1 MKRRSIVAVLAAA
14 FLALTAC
21 DVPQITAPHDGAIV
35 DGATTTVT
43 GKVRQNADLNGT
55 LTVNGVATPI
65 NPDRTFSVEL
75 PLGPDG
81 TVAVVEAIYTPPG
94 AGKVEKFYSTVV
106 SGPSIDV
113 GEFSVDGVGM
123 RFTNT
128 GLTSLGPII
137 NDLASGSFDI
147 SGLILAQ
154 QPLVHQQ
161 NAFLT
166 FDITGN
172 AYEASMGGVNLTAS
186 STASGMNTNVTINNL
201 AIGLD
206 LLIDDGMLIQSRCK
220 LEVSIPQTTINARF
234 DLRPA
239 PGDPSHVD
247 VNLIGTPTVNTSG
260 VTYEFLGGI
269 CDGDA
274 FLIGDIVNAV
284 AGPQISSMIGGGFSS
299 QLGDPDGSGPNDSP
313 IADAIETSLAQISI
327 AGSVGDAVNAHLD
340 APFTQITEGA
350 TALDMRSNADFYA
363 TVGTNPGDCA
373 KVPGA
378 PTLPQ
383 TYDVPG
389 TYPTLGNTTP
399 TGAPYGLGM
408 VISSSTFNQL
418 LGAMTECGL
427 LNQDIT
433 ELDLAGTPLPVT
445 STLLAGLVPQFST
458 LPANTPM
465 KIRVTPKVAPFL
477 TGGAGPNG
485 ESSELK
491 LAGLWIE
498 FIETRAGTPG
508 GPTVDIPWLRLSVSS
523 PLGFELDFDE
533 AAGTLAPTITAGPSS
548 SVQAKVIDNNI
559 GANTASIETLFP
571 ALFPTFVSGLSSSFA
586 AFPLPS
592 FLGLNVDVVE
602 LARQGSSFV
611 LYANLLQVPQTRIQ
625 NVQVTDT
632 STGNGVYDSIVNVHE
647 WRHKVKSTS
656 TSKNINVSLR
666 GMIGA
671 DACCTVDDAQR
682 DANAGYRVT
691 FDVVP
696 EQGQTWRLDLN
707 NVLRGAHTLIDEQGG
722 SARTSMSTLNI
733 RARVGSGAWQ
743 NFNITPSSTGV
754 NSGGNAYVPFTG
766 SSSRVLTGTTAQT
779 ITVEV
784 AFDVHA
790 YSDSNVAFP
799 AVAGDEAAI
808 RFGVNDSITNGFT
821 AGEYPGVGNRNIGQD
836 GLFGTIVLTTVP

>member
-1 MKRRSIVAVLAAA
+1 MKRRSTVAALAAA
-14 FLALTAC
+14 LLLALTAC
-21 DVPQITAPHDGAIV
+21 DIPKITAPHDGAIV
-35 DGATTTVT
+35 DGDSTTVT
-43 GKVRQNADLNGT
+43 GKIRENADVNGT
-55 LTVNGVATPI
+55 LTVNGVSTPI
-65 NPDRTFSVEL
+65 NPDRTFSVDL

-81 TVAVVEAIYTPPG
+81 TVTVVEAIYTSP

-113 GEFSVDGVGM
+113 GEYSVDGVGM

-128 GLTSLGPII
+128 GLNSLGPII

-161 NAFLT
+161 DAFLT

-186 STASGMNTNVTINNL
+186 SSASGMNTNITISNL

-220 LEVSIPQTTINARF
+220 LEVNIPQTTINARF
-234 DLRPA
+234 DLQPA

-284 AGPQISSMIGGGFSS
+284 AGPQISTMIGSGFSS
-299 QLGDPDGSGPNDSP
+299 QLGDPDGSGPADSP
-313 IADAIETSLAQISI
+313 IADAIETALAQISI
-327 AGSVGDAVNAHLD
+327 AGSVGEAVNAHLD

-350 TALDMRSNADFYA
+350 TALDLRSNADFYA
-363 TVGTNPGDCA
+363 TRGTNPGDCA
-373 KVPGA
+373 AVPGA
-378 PTLPQ
+378 PTLPE
-383 TYDVPG
+383 TFDVPG
-389 TYPTLGNTTP
+389 TYPTLGSTTP
-399 TGAPYGLGM
+399 SGAPYGLGL
-408 VISSSTFNQL
+408 VISASTFNQL

-433 ELDLAGTPLPVT
+433 ELDLAGTPLPIT
-445 STLLAGLVPQFST
+445 STVLAGLVPQFST

-477 TGGAGPNG
+477 TSAAGPNG

-498 FIETRAGTPG
+498 FIETRNG
-508 GPTVDIPWLRLSVSS
+508 VDIPWLRLSVSS
-523 PLGFELDFDE
+523 PLGFELGFDE
-533 AAGTLAPTITAGPSS
+533 ANGTLAPTITPGPSS
-548 SVQAKVIDNNI
+548 QVQAKVIDNNI

-571 ALFPTFVSGLSSSFA
+571 ALFPNFVSGLSSSFA
-586 AFPLPS
+586 AFPMPS

-602 LARQGSSFV
+602 LARQGNYFV
-611 LYANLLQVPQTRIQ
+611 LYADLLQVPQTRIQ

-632 STGNGVYDSIVNVHE
+632 STANGVYDSIVNVHE

-696 EQGQTWRLDLN
+696 ENGETWHLDMN
-707 NVLRGAHTLIDEQGG
+707 QVLRGAHTLIDEQGG
-722 SARTSMSTLNI
+722 SARTSMSAITV
-733 RARVGSGAWQ
+733 RAKVGSGAWQ

-754 NSGGNAYVPFTG
+754 NSGSGAYVPFTG

-790 YSDSNVAFP
+790 YSDSNIAFP

-821 AGEYPGVGNRNIGQD
+821 AGEYPGVGNRSIGQD
-836 GLFGTIVLTTVP
+836 GLFGTIVLTAVP

>member
-1 MKRRSIVAVLAAA
+1 MKRRSLFACVAAA
-14 FLALTAC
+14 LLILSAC
-21 DVPQITAPHDGAIV
+21 DISQITAPHDGAIV
-35 DGATTTVT
+35 DAETTTVT
-43 GKVRQNADLNGT
+43 GKIRKNADLAGT
-55 LTVNGVATPI
+55 LTVNGVPTPI
-65 NPDRTFSVEL
+65 NSDRTFSAQL

-81 TVAVVEAIYTPPG
+81 TVTVIEAIYTAPG
-94 AGKVEKFYSTVV
+94 GEPEKFYSTVV

-113 GEFSVDGVGM
+113 GEMSVGGVGM

-128 GLTSLGPII
+128 GLNSLGPII

-147 SGLILAQ
+147 SSLILAQ
-154 QPLVHQQ
+154 QPLVQQ
-161 NAFLT
+161 DNAFLT

-172 AYEASMGGVNLTAS
+172 AYEATMGSVNLTAS
-186 STASGMNTNVTINNL
+186 STASGMNTNISISNL

-206 LLIDDGMLIQSRCK
+206 LLIEDGLLIEAACK

-234 DLRPA
+234 DLQPA

-274 FLIGDIVNAV
+274 FVIGDIVNAA
-284 AGPQISSMIGGGFSS
+284 AGPQITSLIGGGFSS

-313 IADAIETSLAQISI
+313 IADAIETALAEISI
-327 AGSVGDAVNAHLD
+327 AGSVGDAVNAHLN

-350 TALDMRSNADFYA
+350 TALDLRSNADFYA
-363 TVGTNPGDCA
+363 TIGTNPGDCA
-373 KVPGA
+373 AVPGA

-399 TGAPYGLGM
+399 SGSPYGLGL

-433 ELDLAGTPLPVT
+433 EITLSGTTLPVT
-445 STLLAGLVPQFST
+445 SSVLSLLVPQFGT

-465 KIRVTPKVAPFL
+465 KIRLTPKVAPFL

-498 FIETRAGTPG
+498 FIQTGEAGPG
-508 GPTVDIPWLRLSVSS
+508 GPVVDLPLLRLSVSS
-523 PLGFELDFDE
+523 PLGFELGFDE
-533 AAGTLAPTITAGPSS
+533 VSGTLAPAITAGPSS
-548 SVQAKVIDNNI
+548 QVQAKVIDNAI
-559 GANTASIETLFP
+559 GADTASIETLFP
-571 ALFPTFVSGLSSSFA
+571 TLFPNFVSSLGDSFA
-586 AFPLPS
+586 AFPMPS
-592 FLGLNVDVVE
+592 FLGLDVDVVE
-602 LARQGSSFV
+602 LARQGNSFV
-611 LYANLLQVPQTRIQ
+611 LYANLIQVPQTRIQ

-632 STGNGVYDSIVNVHE
+632 STPNGVYDSVVNVHE

-656 TSKNINVSLR
+656 TSKNINVTYR

-671 DACCTVDDAQR
+671 DACCTVDDASR
-682 DANAGYRVT
+682 NADAGYRVT

-696 EQGQTWRLDLN
+696 EQGDTWRLDLSN
-707 NVLRGAHTLIDEQGG
+707 MLRGAHTLIDEQGG

-754 NSGGNAYVPFTG
+754 NSGNSQYVPFTG

-784 AFDVHA
+784 DFDVSA
-790 YSDSNVAFP
+790 YSDSNLAFP

-808 RFGVNDSITNGFT
+808 RFGVNDSITYGFT
-821 AGEYPGVGNRNIGQD
+821 AGEYGGVGNRNIGQD
-836 GLFGTIVLTTVP
+836 GLFGSIVLTTVP